1 MKHEVQRQL
10 PTKPSIEDAKRILQ
24 ADQYAYTDEE
34 VTIIIDFIHRLAAI
48 DLNIYEESIKT
59 NPKVH
64 HIKDYNNDHAKKSI
78 PISKSQHRRAG

>member
-10 PTKPSIEDAKRILQ
+10 PAKPSIEEAKRILQ
-24 ADQYAYTDEE
+24 ADQYAYTEEE

-48 DLNIYEESIKT
+48 DLNIYEQS
-59 NPKVH
+59 NPQIYH
-64 HIKDYNNDHAKKSI
+64 LKDYNNDHAKKSI

>member
-10 PTKPSIEDAKRILQ
+10 PAKPSIEEAKRILQ

-48 DLNIYEESIKT
+48 DLNIYEQS
-59 NPKVH
+59 NPQIH
-64 HIKDYNNDHAKKSI
+64 HLKDYNNDQSKKSI
-78 PISKSQHRRAG
+78 SISKSKHRRAS